1 MNKPI
6 WIVSTPRSGTTYL
19 CDVLNRTG
27 LFAPEFGEHFNL
39 IHGFRGDALRSDP
52 AAFRYCK
59 AFPQQLRGSDLTL
72 RSVSEVLPGVVFVA
86 VRRRSLLDRAVS
98 LYLAE
103 RSGVYTVSTQP
114 ATGDFASFV
123 DSPEGYLGRQLPSDL
138 TDCVGFYERIKEEEE
153 SLRSELSTVE
163 HIEVEYESIMD
174 GSAFRGIFGILGLD
188 SDWRQ
193 CMESSP
199 MLPMPRSPEYWEL
212 KRGLASILCK
222 V

>member
-123 DSPEGYLGRQLPSDL
+123 DSPEGYLAKKVPLMVSD
-138 TDCVGFYERIKEEEE
+138 CMWFYERIRREEED
-153 SLRSELSTVE
+153 LQSELSTVE

-174 GSAFRGIFGILGLD
+174 GSGFPMLFERLGLE
-188 SDWRQ
+188 SD
-193 CMESSP
+193 CDECLGSSP
-199 MLPMPRSPEYWEL
+199 LLPVPRRSEYWEL
-212 KRGLASILCK
+212 KKGLASMLCK